1 MGYPLTMVLT
11 AILAAL
17 VDWRQI
23 RSGRRFIPAGQA
35 EQQDR
40 HPHPAAAAAAA
51 LGRAATGEM
60 VAQQMHHCRKAA
72 AAALAGQVQRRGRL
86 GKPLLGVMVAQV
98 HLVLR
103 VARERQHQALL

>member
-1 MGYPLTMVLT
+1 MVLA

-17 VDWRQI
+17 VDWHQI

-40 HPHPAAAAAAA
+40 HPHTAAAAAAA
-51 LGRAATGEM
+51 LGRAAMGEM
-60 VAQQMHHCRKAA
+60 AAQQIQHCRKVV